1 LIALQ
6 MLQIGDY
13 FDPYLMGGPYYDKP
27 LPPYWLITAIAWL
40 TGGGLGPWSL
50 RLSSVFYFIFWA
62 RVATADILTVGET
75 VKLEA
80 AKRAPLKERRM
91 VTFRNRML
99 ALYLPEGLL
108 GQHAF

>member
-1 LIALQ
+1 

-91 VTFRNRML
+91 ERSEIGCLRCIYQRG
-99 ALYLPEGLL
+99 YLVS
-108 GQHAF
+108 